1 MRIRFRR
8 IQKALRRLTA
18 GNRKSR
24 FRREVVLFFA
34 PVGLAGMLLLIA
46 TQNSELLAAVWND
59 PQSLLAKR
67 SPGERDQGA
76 LYDTKPERVADADQ
90 AADTILPKERVL
102 AITRERPTLP
112 LPADVAPEELPI
124 GLADLGDFAPSA
136 VGPAAF
142 TSPGF
147 GFAAPGGG
155 GPGGGSSAFA
165 PSGPIVPADDEA
177 TLPDTVPGPEDTTPS
192 DLPSG
197 PTPPTGPDAPVGS
210 PVPEPETWAT
220 MILGLFVVAGSMRR
234 RNRRDRHPALPA
246 AA

>member
-1 MRIRFRR
+1 MRIQFRR

-67 SPGERDQGA
+67 SPGERDKGA

-90 AADTILPKERVL
+90 AADSILPKERVL
-102 AITRERPTLP
+102 AMTRERPTLP
-112 LPADVAPEELPI
+112 LPADVAPEELPV
-124 GLADLGDFAPSA
+124 GLADLGDFAPGT

-165 PSGPIVPADDEA
+165 PSGPIVPADDET

-197 PTPPTGPDAPVGS
+197 PTPPTGPDVPVGS

-234 RNRRDRHPALPA
+234 RNRRDRHAALPA